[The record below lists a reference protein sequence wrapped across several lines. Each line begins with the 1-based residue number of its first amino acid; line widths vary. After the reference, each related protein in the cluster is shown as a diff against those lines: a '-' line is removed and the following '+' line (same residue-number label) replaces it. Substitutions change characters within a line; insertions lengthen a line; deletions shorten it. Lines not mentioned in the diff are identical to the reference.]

1 MGRRK
6 STGGRK
12 RYKSTKIPEIFY
24 NELQEICRALGLTIP
39 QCLSHLIHETYLNF
53 KAVASEVEEK
63 STETLK
69 QQLAQTVQLPQTP
82 ESVLR
87 RVQLKRPPPPP

>member
-1 MGRRK
+1 MGRKK

-12 RYKSTKIPEIFY
+12 KYKSTKIPEIFY
-24 NELQEICRALGLTIP
+24 KELQEICKALGLTIP
-39 QCLSHLIHETYLNF
+39 QCLSHLIHEAYLNF
-53 KAVASEVEEK
+53 KAGLSEIEEK

-69 QQLAQTVQLPQTP
+69 QQLAQTVQLPQVP

-87 RVQLKRPPPPP
+87 HVQLKRPPPPP